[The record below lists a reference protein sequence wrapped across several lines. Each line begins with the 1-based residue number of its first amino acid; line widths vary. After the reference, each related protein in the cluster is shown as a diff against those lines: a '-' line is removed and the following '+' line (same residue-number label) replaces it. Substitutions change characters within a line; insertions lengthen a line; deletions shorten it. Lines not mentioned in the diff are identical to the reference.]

1 MTAHGNDFNWM
12 GSIQYSILSLQ
23 IMKSGLKVVDLF
35 QKEVFFFFLFCVV
48 FAMTYEKDNFPQ
60 VCFDLIIHD

>member
-23 IMKSGLKVVDLF
+23 ILKSGLKVVDLF
-35 QKEVFFFFLFCVV
+35 QKEVVVLFFF
-48 FAMTYEKDNFPQ
+48 FAMTYEKDNFPR
-60 VCFDLIIHD
+60 VCFVLIIKTST

>member
-23 IMKSGLKVVDLF
+23 ILKSGLKVVDLF
-35 QKEVFFFFLFCVV
+35 QKEVVVLFF

-60 VCFDLIIHD
+60 VCFVLIIKTST

>member
-23 IMKSGLKVVDLF
+23 ILKSGLKVVDLF
-35 QKEVFFFFLFCVV
+35 QKEVVFFFVCFV
-48 FAMTYEKDNFPQ
+48 FARFQSFLSMVIQ
-60 VCFDLIIHD
+60 QLVLILMFL